1 MGTPNTTVS
10 FNSFPSLA
18 GAHDDILKEMY
29 AGAKQ
34 KIKSDIVFLSQIQIL
49 SKEPVHW
56 CEA

>member
-49 SKEPVHW
+49 SKKPVH
-56 CEA
+56 